1 MKIMDAAAFFCY
13 NMRDINE
20 EQRNIMNF
28 YFAPL
33 ESITGHIY
41 RNIYEKHF
49 GGIDKYFSPFIST
62 NQHYGMQNKEKRDVA
77 PENNEG
83 YYLVPQI
90 MSNKADQFADMAK
103 KMQDLGYSEINL
115 NLGCPSKTVVTK
127 KKGSGFLAYPEELE
141 QFLAQ
146 FFELCPDMK
155 VSVKTRIGMEHPE
168 EFERLL
174 EVYNHFPLWELIVH
188 PRLQTDYYKN
198 RPNMEV
204 FSQCIEKAKA
214 PLCYNGDLY
223 TVEDIRNF
231 EKTYPTVE
239 NVMLGRGLLRT
250 PSLLEELQGKP
261 RDLKKWYE
269 FLTELCEAYESD
281 FSGNTN
287 VLYKMKE
294 HWFYLFQSIPE
305 QEKAAKAMRK
315 VKDLSNYKILVKSI
329 LQ

>member
-1 MKIMDAAAFFCY
+1 
-13 NMRDINE
+13 
-20 EQRNIMNF
+20 MNF

-62 NQHYGMQNKEKRDVA
+62 NQNYGMQNKEKKDVA
-77 PENNEG
+77 PENNKG

-103 KMQDLGYSEINL
+103 KLQELGYQEINL

-141 QFLAQ
+141 QFLAE
-146 FFELCPDMK
+146 FFDLCTDMK
-155 VSVKTRIGMEHPE
+155 VSVKTRIGMENPE

-174 EVYNHFPLWELIVH
+174 EIYNQFPLSELIVH
-188 PRLQTDYYKN
+188 PRLQIDYYKN
-198 RPNMEV
+198 YPNMEV
-204 FSQCIEKAKA
+204 FAQCMEKTKV
-214 PLCYNGDLY
+214 PLCYNGDLF

-231 EKTYPTVE
+231 KKTYPTVD

-269 FLTELCEAYESD
+269 FLTELCEAYEKD

>member
-127 KKGSGFLAYPEELE
+127 K
-141 QFLAQ
+141 
-146 FFELCPDMK
+146 
-155 VSVKTRIGMEHPE
+155 I
-168 EFERLL
+168 
-174 EVYNHFPLWELIVH
+174 
-188 PRLQTDYYKN
+188 
-198 RPNMEV
+198 
-204 FSQCIEKAKA
+204 
-214 PLCYNGDLY
+214 
-223 TVEDIRNF
+223 NF
-231 EKTYPTVE
+231 HYQ
-239 NVMLGRGLLRT
+239 N
-250 PSLLEELQGKP
+250 
-261 RDLKKWYE
+261 
-269 FLTELCEAYESD
+269 
-281 FSGNTN
+281 
-287 VLYKMKE
+287 
-294 HWFYLFQSIPE
+294 
-305 QEKAAKAMRK
+305 
-315 VKDLSNYKILVKSI
+315 
-329 LQ
+329 

>member
-1 MKIMDAAAFFCY
+1 
-13 NMRDINE
+13 
-20 EQRNIMNF
+20 MNF

-33 ESITGHIY
+33 ESITGYIY

-77 PENNEG
+77 PENNQG

-103 KMQDLGYSEINL
+103 KLKDLGYREINL

-127 KKGSGFLAYPEELE
+127 KKGSGFLGYPEELE
-141 QFLAQ
+141 QFLAE
-146 FFELCPDMK
+146 FFELCPDMD
-155 VSVKTRIGMEHPE
+155 VSVKTRIGLENPE

-174 EVYNHFPLWELIVH
+174 EIYNQFPLSELIVH

-198 RPNMEV
+198 HPNMEV
-204 FSQCIEKAKA
+204 FAQCVEKAKA

-223 TVEDIRNF
+223 TVDDIRNF

-250 PSLLEELQGKP
+250 PSLLAELQGKP
-261 RDLKKWYE
+261 RDLNQWYE
-269 FLTELCEAYESD
+269 FLTELCEAYERD

-294 HWFYLFQSIPE
+294 HWYYLFQSLPE
-305 QEKAAKAMRK
+305 QEKAMKAMRK

>member
-1 MKIMDAAAFFCY
+1 
-13 NMRDINE
+13 
-20 EQRNIMNF
+20 MNF

-33 ESITGHIY
+33 ESITGYIY

-103 KMQDLGYSEINL
+103 KLQDLGYTEINL

-141 QFLAQ
+141 QFLAE

-155 VSVKTRIGMEHPE
+155 VSVKTRIGMENPE

-174 EVYNHFPLWELIVH
+174 EIYNRFPLSELIVH

-198 RPNMEV
+198 YPNMEV
-204 FSQCIEKAKA
+204 FARCVEKAKA
-214 PLCYNGDLY
+214 PLCYNGDLF

-269 FLTELCEAYESD
+269 FLTELCEAYEKD

>member
-1 MKIMDAAAFFCY
+1 MKNHVCDGFLCY
-13 NMRDINE
+13 NVLDINE
-20 EQRNIMNF
+20 EQRKAMNF

-33 ESITGHIY
+33 ESITGYIY

-77 PENNEG
+77 PENNQG

-103 KMQDLGYSEINL
+103 KLQDLGYKEINL

-127 KKGSGFLAYPEELE
+127 KKGSGFLGYPDELE
-141 QFLAQ
+141 QFLTE
-146 FFELCPDMK
+146 FFELCPDMD
-155 VSVKTRIGMEHPE
+155 VSVKTRIGMENPE

-174 EVYNHFPLWELIVH
+174 EIYNQFPLSELIVH

-198 RPNMEV
+198 HPNMEV
-204 FSQCIEKAKA
+204 FAKCVEKAKA

-223 TVEDIRNF
+223 TVEDLKNF
-231 EKTYPTVE
+231 EKTYPNVE

-250 PSLLEELQGKP
+250 PSLLMELQGKP
-261 RDLKKWYE
+261 RDLNQWYE
-269 FLTELCEAYESD
+269 FLTELCEAYERD

-294 HWFYLFQSIPE
+294 HWYYLFQSLPD
-305 QEKAAKAMRK
+305 QEKAMKAMRK
-315 VKDLSNYKILVKSI
+315 VKDLSNYKILAKSI
-329 LQ
+329 LL